1 MKTAGPSI
9 RLLFC
14 AVVSLCTALPLHAI
28 AAETETATIGLGD
41 GLYVF
46 RYGAQQSLFLV
57 GADRVIATD
66 PLSTEAAKAYKA
78 AVKAVTNKPI
88 THVAYTSSFFD
99 RVPGGRELAGQGDEH
114 AEFVAQENCK
124 TNLEATPHPDAVVPT
139 QTYTDQT
146 SIDAGDASLD
156 LYYFGQS
163 YGTCLSVMIF
173 KPANIM
179 LVHGLVTP
187 PVAKVPNDPTLAN
200 YYLHNLVRFFVYVEE
215 LAAAEGV
222 KQVVGSAAV
231 EGADEDEGKGK
242 GKGKDNDKN
251 KNLLAPVSLITEQ
264 RVFWDT
270 VLRIVETEYNKGTPA
285 RAIPKKADMTPLQ
298 DYAGYDPRHV
308 EIMTRRIYSLYRIGR

>member
-1 MKTAGPSI
+1 MWAS
-9 RLLFC
+9 
-14 AVVSLCTALPLHAI
+14 LPLHA
-28 AAETETATIGLGD
+28 ATSATLSLGD

-46 RYGAQQSLFLV
+46 RYDEQQSLFLV

-66 PLSTEAAKAYKA
+66 PLSAAAAKVYKA
-78 AVKAVTNKPI
+78 AIEAVTNKPI

-99 RVPGGRELAGQGDEH
+99 RVPGGRELAGQG
-114 AEFVAQENCK
+114 AEFVAQANCK

-139 QTYTDQT
+139 QTYTDKT
-146 SIDAGDASLD
+146 AIDAGDASLE

-187 PVAKVPNDPTLAN
+187 PVAQVPADPTLAN
-200 YYLHNLVRFFVYVEE
+200 YYLHNLVPFFVSVEE

-222 KQVVGSAAV
+222 TQVVGSVAV
-231 EGADEDEGKGK
+231 EGKEV
-242 GKGKDNDKN
+242 
-251 KNLLAPVSLITEQ
+251 LAPIALITEQ

-270 VLRIVETEYNKGTPA
+270 LLRIVETEYNKGTPA
-285 RAIPKKADMTPLQ
+285 RAIPKKADMTPLEG
-298 DYAGYDPRHV
+298 YAGYDPRHV
-308 EIMTRRIYSLYRIGR
+308 EIMMRRIYSLYRIGR